1 MSYISEE
8 DCKFIIKYYDSDDD
22 GKLNLTEYFQSI
34 NTFSFNFI
42 VLVNDDLKL
51 RARATQRPNQFTNV
65 LEPEVE
71 KTLADL
77 LEQ

>member
-51 RARATQRPNQFTNV
+51 RARATQRPN
-65 LEPEVE
+65 
-71 KTLADL
+71 
-77 LEQ
+77 